1 MKKQTLCVMVSDAF
15 VSGFALDEHQSS
27 AAEPYAILRTSS
39 GTDEYRFVKRVDRL
53 PVSVGHEYRANLTVT
68 GRCINR
74 FTNIIAAESGAFYI
88 FDGCEIKT
96 ISLKRRQCRH
106 Y

>member
-1 MKKQTLCVMVSDAF
+1 MKKQTLCVMVSAAF
-15 VSGFALDEHQSS
+15 VSGFALDEHQSG
-27 AAEPYAILRTSS
+27 AAQ
-39 GTDEYRFVKRVDRL
+39 YRFVKRIDRL

-106 Y
+106 S